1 MKRNLPGRGR
11 DVREKANWAEPYK
24 SMALL
29 SSNALILA
37 QRSQSW
43 LLTRLQGM
51 LPRQCPSW
59 KAAFVSRLRA
69 AGKAIPAEP
78 G

>member
-43 LLTRLQGM
+43 LLARLHGTP
-51 LPRQCPSW
+51 PRQCPSW
-59 KAAFVSRLRA
+59 KAALISRLLT